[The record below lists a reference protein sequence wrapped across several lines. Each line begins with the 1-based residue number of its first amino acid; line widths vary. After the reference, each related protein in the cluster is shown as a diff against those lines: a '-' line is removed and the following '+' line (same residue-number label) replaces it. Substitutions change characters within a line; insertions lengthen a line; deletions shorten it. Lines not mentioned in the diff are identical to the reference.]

1 MTAATI
7 NGFGEALP
15 LRPRRG
21 RRSVPDQSRAD
32 RAEAAERAKAAKA
45 MKRPQDL
52 GEPGCTAND
61 PLVFAAAFNSGDPAA
76 VEQLYEDL
84 GILVPEPG
92 QPVSGRDR
100 AAANTALLELGLP
113 IEVRPRHIY
122 TVDDI
127 ALLIVDWSVTG
138 TGRDGTPVHIS
149 GTATD
154 VAASAWMEPGVT
166 SSTIPSARPDQPLAT
181 GI

>member
-1 MTAATI
+1 MSDDVNSSECIGGQHPARIARTSD
-7 NGFGEALP
+7 P
-15 LRPRRG
+15 
-21 RRSVPDQSRAD
+21 SQH
-32 RAEAAERAKAAKA
+32 
-45 MKRPQDL
+45 
-52 GEPGCTAND
+52 

-154 VAASAWMEPGVT
+154 VARLGLDGTWRYIIDNPFGTA
-166 SSTIPSARPDQPLAT
+166 
-181 GI
+181 

>member
-1 MTAATI
+1 
-7 NGFGEALP
+7 
-15 LRPRRG
+15 
-21 RRSVPDQSRAD
+21 
-32 RAEAAERAKAAKA
+32 

-138 TGRDGTPVHIS
+138 TPAATAHRSTSPGPPPTSPPRLGWNLALHHRQSLRHGLIS
-149 GTATD
+149 PSLP
-154 VAASAWMEPGVT
+154 ASEALRQPNVLRRQR
-166 SSTIPSARPDQPLAT
+166 PART
-181 GI
+181 R